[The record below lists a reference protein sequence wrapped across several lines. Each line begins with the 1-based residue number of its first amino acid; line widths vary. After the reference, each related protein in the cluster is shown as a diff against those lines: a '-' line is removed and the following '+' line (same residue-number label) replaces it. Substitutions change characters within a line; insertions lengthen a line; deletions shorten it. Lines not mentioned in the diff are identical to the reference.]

1 MHAHAS
7 DLAND
12 SFIRQVLDRQHFEP
26 DGKYHLFGS
35 RGELAE
41 RSGHIGLGNI
51 QSHQLGNLMIQQA
64 AIKGNIGYIV
74 RFSDH
79 GHEVHSPFDNHA
91 SHSDSDEAGSPVDGF
106 SLYRI
111 HWDGYEH
118 HPADGYD
125 GPQGGGYPAPKGA
138 RDIYSYDIKGVAQN
152 IRLNLTDNRSTGQR
166 LVDRFHNTGSM
177 LTQGVGD
184 GFKRATRYS
193 PELDRS
199 GNAAEAFNGTADIV
213 KNIIGAAGEIVG
225 AGDAVQGISEGSNIA
240 VMHGLGLLST
250 ENKMARIN
258 DLADM
263 AQLKDYAAAAI
274 RDWAVQNPNAAQG
287 IEAVSN
293 IFTAVIPVKGIG
305 AVRGKYGLGG
315 ITAHP
320 VKRSQMGAIALPKGK
335 SAVSDNF
342 ADAAYAKYPS
352 PYHSRNIR
360 SNLEQRYGKENITSS
375 TVPPSNGKNVKLADQ
390 RHPKTGVP
398 FDGKGFPNFE
408 KDVKYDTRINTAV
421 PQVNPIDEP
430 VFNPKGSVGSAHSW
444 SITARIQYAKLPRQG
459 RIRYIPPKNYSP
471 SAPLPKGPNNGYSA
485 GNLSKKVLTLVYI
498 NGKLKFGPSSLPS
511 SALKAPVPIV
521 GKAEAPPGKA
531 VPVGEAR
538 IPSNPKAVKGTTV
551 TLSQEQRL
559 ANGELIPKG
568 SVVTWSDNAVKVVR
582 PDGKKRRFNSRDW
595 EQKALPKPQLP
606 KDYRDD
612 INIGGN
618 NPRFNQQRHE
628 KIESHNPNRIEE
640 IRQRNAVSSAER
652 QADALKRMQTSG
664 RTRLPGQ
671 PQKGK
676 PGAAREMSS
685 SDNPNQT
692 AEAFARRYL
701 GRKPTLMERVEGE
714 KLYGG
719 KCVGCWKAQM
729 PDGTFVVYRP
739 AGNASMTKGT
749 TASVDINN
757 PTLNNLNI
765 NLKGK
770 PTELKFKFPAR

>member
-1 MHAHAS
+1 MGISRKISLILSILAVCLPMHAHAS

-12 SFIRQVLDRQHFEP
+12 PFIRQVLDRQHFEP

-64 AIKGNIGYIV
+64 VIKGNIGYIV

-166 LVDRFHNTGSM
+166 LADRFHNAGAM

-408 KDVKYDTRINTAV
+408 KHVKYDTKLDIQELSGGGIPKAK
-421 PQVNPIDEP
+421 P
-430 VFNPKGSVGSAHSW
+430 VFDAKPRWEVDRKLNKLTTREQVEKNVQETRRRSQSSQFKAHAQREWENKTGLDFNHFIGGDINKKGTVTGGHSL
-444 SITARIQYAKLPRQG
+444 TRGDVRVIQQT
-459 RIRYIPPKNYSP
+459 
-471 SAPLPKGPNNGYSA
+471 SAPDKHGVYQATVEIKKPDGSWEVKTKKGGKVMTKHTMFPKDWD
-485 GNLSKKVLTLVYI
+485 
-498 NGKLKFGPSSLPS
+498 
-511 SALKAPVPIV
+511 
-521 GKAEAPPGKA
+521 
-531 VPVGEAR
+531 EAR
-538 IPSNPKAVKGTTV
+538 IRAEVTSAWESRIMLKDNKWQGT
-551 TLSQEQRL
+551 SKS
-559 ANGELIPKG
+559 GI
-568 SVVTWSDNAVKVVR
+568 
-582 PDGKKRRFNSRDW
+582 
-595 EQKALPKPQLP
+595 
-606 KDYRDD
+606 
-612 INIGGN
+612 
-618 NPRFNQQRHE
+618 
-628 KIESHNPNRIEE
+628 KIEGFTEPNR
-640 IRQRNAVSSAER
+640 
-652 QADALKRMQTSG
+652 
-664 RTRLPGQ
+664 
-671 PQKGK
+671 
-676 PGAAREMSS
+676 
-685 SDNPNQT
+685 T
-692 AEAFARRYL
+692 AYPIYE
-701 GRKPTLMERVEGE
+701 
-714 KLYGG
+714 
-719 KCVGCWKAQM
+719 
-729 PDGTFVVYRP
+729 
-739 AGNASMTKGT
+739 
-749 TASVDINN
+749 
-757 PTLNNLNI
+757 
-765 NLKGK
+765 
-770 PTELKFKFPAR
+770 

>member
-12 SFIRQVLDRQHFEP
+12 PFIRQVLDRQHFEP

-166 LVDRFHNTGSM
+166 LADRFHNAGAM

-293 IFTAVIPVKGIG
+293 IFMAAIPIKGIG

-375 TVPPSNGKNVKLADQ
+375 TVPSSNGKNVKLADQ

-408 KDVKYDTRINTAV
+408 KHVKYDTKLDIQELSGGGIPKAK
-421 PQVNPIDEP
+421 P
-430 VFNPKGSVGSAHSW
+430 VFDAKPRWEVDRKLNKLTTREQVEKNVQETRRRSQSSQFKAHAQREWENKTGLDFNHFIGGDINKKGTVTGGHSL
-444 SITARIQYAKLPRQG
+444 TRGDVRVIQQT
-459 RIRYIPPKNYSP
+459 
-471 SAPLPKGPNNGYSA
+471 SAPDKHGVYQATVEIKKPDGSWEVKTKKGGKVMTKHTMFPKDWD
-485 GNLSKKVLTLVYI
+485 
-498 NGKLKFGPSSLPS
+498 
-511 SALKAPVPIV
+511 
-521 GKAEAPPGKA
+521 
-531 VPVGEAR
+531 EAR
-538 IPSNPKAVKGTTV
+538 IRAEVTSAWESRIMLKDNKWQGT
-551 TLSQEQRL
+551 SKS
-559 ANGELIPKG
+559 GI
-568 SVVTWSDNAVKVVR
+568 
-582 PDGKKRRFNSRDW
+582 
-595 EQKALPKPQLP
+595 
-606 KDYRDD
+606 
-612 INIGGN
+612 
-618 NPRFNQQRHE
+618 
-628 KIESHNPNRIEE
+628 KIEGFTEPNR
-640 IRQRNAVSSAER
+640 
-652 QADALKRMQTSG
+652 
-664 RTRLPGQ
+664 
-671 PQKGK
+671 
-676 PGAAREMSS
+676 
-685 SDNPNQT
+685 T
-692 AEAFARRYL
+692 AYPIYE
-701 GRKPTLMERVEGE
+701 
-714 KLYGG
+714 
-719 KCVGCWKAQM
+719 
-729 PDGTFVVYRP
+729 
-739 AGNASMTKGT
+739 
-749 TASVDINN
+749 
-757 PTLNNLNI
+757 
-765 NLKGK
+765 
-770 PTELKFKFPAR
+770 

>member
-1 MHAHAS
+1 MHTPQIWQTILLSGRFSTVSISNPTGNTTYSAA
-7 DLAND
+7 
-12 SFIRQVLDRQHFEP
+12 
-26 DGKYHLFGS
+26 G
-35 RGELAE
+35 GELAE
-41 RSGHIGLGNI
+41 RSGHIGLGKI

-166 LVDRFHNTGSM
+166 LADRFHNAGSM

-293 IFTAVIPVKGIG
+293 IFMAAIPIKGIG

-320 VKRSQMGAIALPKGK
+320 IKRSQMGAIALPKGK

-408 KDVKYDTRINTAV
+408 KHVKYDTKLDIQELSGGGIPKAK
-421 PQVNPIDEP
+421 P
-430 VFNPKGSVGSAHSW
+430 VFDAKPRWEVDRKLNKLTTREQVEKNVQETRRRSQSSQFKAHTQREWENKTGLDFNHFIGGDINKKGTVTGGHSL
-444 SITARIQYAKLPRQG
+444 TRGDVRVIQQT
-459 RIRYIPPKNYSP
+459 
-471 SAPLPKGPNNGYSA
+471 SAPDKHGVYQATVEIKKPDGSWEMKKGRGGKPMTNHSMFPKDWD
-485 GNLSKKVLTLVYI
+485 
-498 NGKLKFGPSSLPS
+498 
-511 SALKAPVPIV
+511 
-521 GKAEAPPGKA
+521 
-531 VPVGEAR
+531 EAR
-538 IPSNPKAVKGTTV
+538 IRAEVTSAWEKRKELEGQKWRGTSKSGV
-551 TLSQEQRL
+551 E
-559 ANGELIPKG
+559 
-568 SVVTWSDNAVKVVR
+568 
-582 PDGKKRRFNSRDW
+582 
-595 EQKALPKPQLP
+595 
-606 KDYRDD
+606 
-612 INIGGN
+612 
-618 NPRFNQQRHE
+618 
-628 KIESHNPNRIEE
+628 IEGFTEPNR
-640 IRQRNAVSSAER
+640 
-652 QADALKRMQTSG
+652 
-664 RTRLPGQ
+664 
-671 PQKGK
+671 
-676 PGAAREMSS
+676 
-685 SDNPNQT
+685 T
-692 AEAFARRYL
+692 AY
-701 GRKPTLMERVEGE
+701 P
-714 KLYGG
+714 LYNS
-719 KCVGCWKAQM
+719 K
-729 PDGTFVVYRP
+729 
-739 AGNASMTKGT
+739 
-749 TASVDINN
+749 
-757 PTLNNLNI
+757 
-765 NLKGK
+765 
-770 PTELKFKFPAR
+770 

>member
-1 MHAHAS
+1 MGISRKISLILSILAVCLPMHAHAS

-41 RSGHIGLGNI
+41 RSGHIGLGKI

-166 LVDRFHNTGSM
+166 LADRFHNAGSM

-293 IFTAVIPVKGIG
+293 IFMAAIPIKGIG

-320 VKRSQMGAIALPKGK
+320 IKRSQMGAIALPKGK

-398 FDGKGFPNFE
+398 FDSKGFPNFE
-408 KDVKYDTRINTAV
+408 KHVKYDTKLDIQELSGGGIPKAK
-421 PQVNPIDEP
+421 P
-430 VFNPKGSVGSAHSW
+430 VFDAKPRWEVDRKLNKLTTREQVEKNVQETRRRSQSSQFKAHAQREWENKTGLDFNHFIGGDINKKGTVTGGHSL
-444 SITARIQYAKLPRQG
+444 TRGDVRVIQQT
-459 RIRYIPPKNYSP
+459 
-471 SAPLPKGPNNGYSA
+471 SAPDKHGVYQATVEIKKPDGSWEVKTKKGGKVMTKHTMFPKDWD
-485 GNLSKKVLTLVYI
+485 
-498 NGKLKFGPSSLPS
+498 
-511 SALKAPVPIV
+511 
-521 GKAEAPPGKA
+521 
-531 VPVGEAR
+531 EAR
-538 IPSNPKAVKGTTV
+538 IRAEVTSAWESRIMLKDNKWQGT
-551 TLSQEQRL
+551 SKS
-559 ANGELIPKG
+559 GI
-568 SVVTWSDNAVKVVR
+568 
-582 PDGKKRRFNSRDW
+582 
-595 EQKALPKPQLP
+595 
-606 KDYRDD
+606 
-612 INIGGN
+612 
-618 NPRFNQQRHE
+618 
-628 KIESHNPNRIEE
+628 KIEGFTEPNR
-640 IRQRNAVSSAER
+640 
-652 QADALKRMQTSG
+652 
-664 RTRLPGQ
+664 
-671 PQKGK
+671 
-676 PGAAREMSS
+676 
-685 SDNPNQT
+685 T
-692 AEAFARRYL
+692 AYPIYE
-701 GRKPTLMERVEGE
+701 
-714 KLYGG
+714 
-719 KCVGCWKAQM
+719 
-729 PDGTFVVYRP
+729 
-739 AGNASMTKGT
+739 
-749 TASVDINN
+749 
-757 PTLNNLNI
+757 
-765 NLKGK
+765 
-770 PTELKFKFPAR
+770 

>member
-1 MHAHAS
+1 
-7 DLAND
+7 
-12 SFIRQVLDRQHFEP
+12 
-26 DGKYHLFGS
+26 
-35 RGELAE
+35 
-41 RSGHIGLGNI
+41 
-51 QSHQLGNLMIQQA
+51 MIQQA

-166 LVDRFHNTGSM
+166 LADRFHNAGAM

-293 IFTAVIPVKGIG
+293 IFMAAIPIKGIG

-408 KDVKYDTRINTAV
+408 KHVKYDTKLDIQELSGGGIPKAK
-421 PQVNPIDEP
+421 P
-430 VFNPKGSVGSAHSW
+430 VFDAKPRWEVDRKLNKLTTREQVEKNVQETRRRSQSSQFKAHAQREWENKTGLDFNHFIGGDINKKGTVTGGHSL
-444 SITARIQYAKLPRQG
+444 TRGDVRVIQQT
-459 RIRYIPPKNYSP
+459 
-471 SAPLPKGPNNGYSA
+471 SAPDKHGVYQATVEIKKPDGSWEVKTKKGGKVMTKHTMFPKDWD
-485 GNLSKKVLTLVYI
+485 
-498 NGKLKFGPSSLPS
+498 
-511 SALKAPVPIV
+511 
-521 GKAEAPPGKA
+521 
-531 VPVGEAR
+531 EAR
-538 IPSNPKAVKGTTV
+538 IRAEVTSAWESRIMLKDNKWQGT
-551 TLSQEQRL
+551 SKS
-559 ANGELIPKG
+559 GI
-568 SVVTWSDNAVKVVR
+568 
-582 PDGKKRRFNSRDW
+582 
-595 EQKALPKPQLP
+595 
-606 KDYRDD
+606 
-612 INIGGN
+612 
-618 NPRFNQQRHE
+618 
-628 KIESHNPNRIEE
+628 KIEGFTEPNR
-640 IRQRNAVSSAER
+640 
-652 QADALKRMQTSG
+652 
-664 RTRLPGQ
+664 
-671 PQKGK
+671 
-676 PGAAREMSS
+676 
-685 SDNPNQT
+685 T
-692 AEAFARRYL
+692 AYPIYE
-701 GRKPTLMERVEGE
+701 
-714 KLYGG
+714 
-719 KCVGCWKAQM
+719 
-729 PDGTFVVYRP
+729 
-739 AGNASMTKGT
+739 
-749 TASVDINN
+749 
-757 PTLNNLNI
+757 
-765 NLKGK
+765 
-770 PTELKFKFPAR
+770 

>member
-1 MHAHAS
+1 MGISRKISLILSILAVCLPMHAHAS
-7 DLAND
+7 DLND
-12 SFIRQVLDRQHFEP
+12 PFIRQVLDRQHFEP

-166 LVDRFHNTGSM
+166 LADRFHNAGAM

-293 IFTAVIPVKGIG
+293 IFMAAIPIKGIG

-408 KDVKYDTRINTAV
+408 KHVKYDTKLDIQELSGGGIPKAK
-421 PQVNPIDEP
+421 P
-430 VFNPKGSVGSAHSW
+430 VFDAKPRWEVDRKLNKLTTREQVEKNVQETRRRSQSSQFKAHAQREWENKTGLDFNHFIGGDINKKGTVTGGHSL
-444 SITARIQYAKLPRQG
+444 TRGDVRVIQQT
-459 RIRYIPPKNYSP
+459 
-471 SAPLPKGPNNGYSA
+471 SAPDKHGVYQATVEIKKPDGSWEVKTKKGGKVMTKHTMFPKDWD
-485 GNLSKKVLTLVYI
+485 
-498 NGKLKFGPSSLPS
+498 
-511 SALKAPVPIV
+511 
-521 GKAEAPPGKA
+521 
-531 VPVGEAR
+531 EAR
-538 IPSNPKAVKGTTV
+538 IRAEVTSAWESRIMLKDNKWQGT
-551 TLSQEQRL
+551 SKS
-559 ANGELIPKG
+559 GI
-568 SVVTWSDNAVKVVR
+568 
-582 PDGKKRRFNSRDW
+582 
-595 EQKALPKPQLP
+595 
-606 KDYRDD
+606 
-612 INIGGN
+612 
-618 NPRFNQQRHE
+618 
-628 KIESHNPNRIEE
+628 KIEGFTEPNR
-640 IRQRNAVSSAER
+640 
-652 QADALKRMQTSG
+652 
-664 RTRLPGQ
+664 
-671 PQKGK
+671 
-676 PGAAREMSS
+676 
-685 SDNPNQT
+685 T
-692 AEAFARRYL
+692 AYPIYE
-701 GRKPTLMERVEGE
+701 
-714 KLYGG
+714 
-719 KCVGCWKAQM
+719 
-729 PDGTFVVYRP
+729 
-739 AGNASMTKGT
+739 
-749 TASVDINN
+749 
-757 PTLNNLNI
+757 
-765 NLKGK
+765 
-770 PTELKFKFPAR
+770 

>member
-1 MHAHAS
+1 MGISRKISLILSILAVCLPMHAHAS

-12 SFIRQVLDRQHFEP
+12 PFIRQVLDRQHFEP

-79 GHEVHSPFDNHA
+79 GYEVHSPFDNHA

-166 LVDRFHNTGSM
+166 LADRFHNAGAM

-293 IFTAVIPVKGIG
+293 IFMAAIPIKGIG

-408 KDVKYDTRINTAV
+408 KHVKYDTKLDIQELSGGGIPKAK
-421 PQVNPIDEP
+421 P
-430 VFNPKGSVGSAHSW
+430 VFDAKPRWEVDRKLNKLTTREQVEKNVQETRRRSQSSQFKAHAQREWENKTGLDFNHFIGGDINKKGTVTGGHSL
-444 SITARIQYAKLPRQG
+444 TRGDVRVIQQT
-459 RIRYIPPKNYSP
+459 
-471 SAPLPKGPNNGYSA
+471 SAPDKHGVYQATVEIKKPDGSWEVKTKKGGKVMTKHTMFPKDWD
-485 GNLSKKVLTLVYI
+485 
-498 NGKLKFGPSSLPS
+498 
-511 SALKAPVPIV
+511 
-521 GKAEAPPGKA
+521 
-531 VPVGEAR
+531 EAR
-538 IPSNPKAVKGTTV
+538 IRAEVTSAWESRIMLKDNKWQGT
-551 TLSQEQRL
+551 SKS
-559 ANGELIPKG
+559 GI
-568 SVVTWSDNAVKVVR
+568 
-582 PDGKKRRFNSRDW
+582 
-595 EQKALPKPQLP
+595 
-606 KDYRDD
+606 
-612 INIGGN
+612 
-618 NPRFNQQRHE
+618 
-628 KIESHNPNRIEE
+628 KIEGFTEPNR
-640 IRQRNAVSSAER
+640 
-652 QADALKRMQTSG
+652 
-664 RTRLPGQ
+664 
-671 PQKGK
+671 
-676 PGAAREMSS
+676 
-685 SDNPNQT
+685 T
-692 AEAFARRYL
+692 AYPIYE
-701 GRKPTLMERVEGE
+701 
-714 KLYGG
+714 
-719 KCVGCWKAQM
+719 
-729 PDGTFVVYRP
+729 
-739 AGNASMTKGT
+739 
-749 TASVDINN
+749 
-757 PTLNNLNI
+757 
-765 NLKGK
+765 
-770 PTELKFKFPAR
+770 

>member
-12 SFIRQVLDRQHFEP
+12 PFIRQVLDRQHFEP

-166 LVDRFHNTGSM
+166 LADRFHNAGAM

-408 KDVKYDTRINTAV
+408 KHVKYDTKLDIQELSGGGIPKAK
-421 PQVNPIDEP
+421 P
-430 VFNPKGSVGSAHSW
+430 VFDAKPRWEVDRKLNKLTTREQVEKNVQETRRRSQSSQFKAHAQREWENKTGLDFNHFIGGNINKKGTVTGGHSL
-444 SITARIQYAKLPRQG
+444 TRGDVRVIQQT
-459 RIRYIPPKNYSP
+459 
-471 SAPLPKGPNNGYSA
+471 SAPDKHGVYQATVEIKKPDGSWEVKTKKGGKVMTKHTMFPKDWD
-485 GNLSKKVLTLVYI
+485 
-498 NGKLKFGPSSLPS
+498 
-511 SALKAPVPIV
+511 
-521 GKAEAPPGKA
+521 
-531 VPVGEAR
+531 EAR
-538 IPSNPKAVKGTTV
+538 IRAEVTSAWESRIMLKDNKWQGT
-551 TLSQEQRL
+551 SKS
-559 ANGELIPKG
+559 GI
-568 SVVTWSDNAVKVVR
+568 
-582 PDGKKRRFNSRDW
+582 
-595 EQKALPKPQLP
+595 
-606 KDYRDD
+606 
-612 INIGGN
+612 
-618 NPRFNQQRHE
+618 
-628 KIESHNPNRIEE
+628 KIEGFTEPNR
-640 IRQRNAVSSAER
+640 
-652 QADALKRMQTSG
+652 
-664 RTRLPGQ
+664 
-671 PQKGK
+671 
-676 PGAAREMSS
+676 
-685 SDNPNQT
+685 T
-692 AEAFARRYL
+692 AYPIYE
-701 GRKPTLMERVEGE
+701 
-714 KLYGG
+714 
-719 KCVGCWKAQM
+719 
-729 PDGTFVVYRP
+729 
-739 AGNASMTKGT
+739 
-749 TASVDINN
+749 
-757 PTLNNLNI
+757 
-765 NLKGK
+765 
-770 PTELKFKFPAR
+770 

>member
-1 MHAHAS
+1 MGISRKISLILSILAVCLPMHAHAS

-12 SFIRQVLDRQHFEP
+12 PFIRQVLDRQHFEP

-166 LVDRFHNTGSM
+166 LADRFHNAGAM

-293 IFTAVIPVKGIG
+293 IFTAAIPVKGIG

-408 KDVKYDTRINTAV
+408 KHVKYDTKLDIQELSGGGIPKAK
-421 PQVNPIDEP
+421 P
-430 VFNPKGSVGSAHSW
+430 VFDAKPRWEVDRKLNKLTTREQVEKNVQETRRRSQSSQFKAHAQREWENKTGLDFNHFIGGDINKKGTVTGGHSL
-444 SITARIQYAKLPRQG
+444 TRGDVRVIQQT
-459 RIRYIPPKNYSP
+459 
-471 SAPLPKGPNNGYSA
+471 SAPDKHGVYQATVEIKKPDGSWEVKTKKGGKVMTKHTMFPKDWD
-485 GNLSKKVLTLVYI
+485 
-498 NGKLKFGPSSLPS
+498 
-511 SALKAPVPIV
+511 
-521 GKAEAPPGKA
+521 
-531 VPVGEAR
+531 EAR
-538 IPSNPKAVKGTTV
+538 IRAEVTSAWESRIMLKDNKWQGT
-551 TLSQEQRL
+551 SKS
-559 ANGELIPKG
+559 GI
-568 SVVTWSDNAVKVVR
+568 
-582 PDGKKRRFNSRDW
+582 
-595 EQKALPKPQLP
+595 
-606 KDYRDD
+606 
-612 INIGGN
+612 
-618 NPRFNQQRHE
+618 
-628 KIESHNPNRIEE
+628 KIEGFTEPNR
-640 IRQRNAVSSAER
+640 
-652 QADALKRMQTSG
+652 
-664 RTRLPGQ
+664 
-671 PQKGK
+671 
-676 PGAAREMSS
+676 
-685 SDNPNQT
+685 T
-692 AEAFARRYL
+692 AYPIYE
-701 GRKPTLMERVEGE
+701 
-714 KLYGG
+714 
-719 KCVGCWKAQM
+719 
-729 PDGTFVVYRP
+729 
-739 AGNASMTKGT
+739 
-749 TASVDINN
+749 
-757 PTLNNLNI
+757 
-765 NLKGK
+765 
-770 PTELKFKFPAR
+770 

>member
-1 MHAHAS
+1 MGISRKISLILSILAVCLPMHAHAS

-41 RSGHIGLGNI
+41 RSGHIGLGKI

-166 LVDRFHNTGSM
+166 LADRFHNAGSM

-293 IFTAVIPVKGIG
+293 IFMAAIPIKGIG

-408 KDVKYDTRINTAV
+408 KHVKYDTKLDIQELSGGGGIPKAK
-421 PQVNPIDEP
+421 P
-430 VFNPKGSVGSAHSW
+430 VFDAKPRWEVDRKLNKLTTREQVEKNVQETRRRSQSSQFKAHAQREWENKTGLDFNHFIGGDINKKGTVTGWHSL
-444 SITARIQYAKLPRQG
+444 TRGDVRVIQQT
-459 RIRYIPPKNYSP
+459 
-471 SAPLPKGPNNGYSA
+471 SAPDKHGVYQATVEIKKPDGSWEMKKGRGGKPMTNHSMFPKDWD
-485 GNLSKKVLTLVYI
+485 
-498 NGKLKFGPSSLPS
+498 
-511 SALKAPVPIV
+511 
-521 GKAEAPPGKA
+521 
-531 VPVGEAR
+531 EAR
-538 IPSNPKAVKGTTV
+538 IRAEVTSAWEKRKELEGQKWRGTSKSGV
-551 TLSQEQRL
+551 E
-559 ANGELIPKG
+559 
-568 SVVTWSDNAVKVVR
+568 
-582 PDGKKRRFNSRDW
+582 
-595 EQKALPKPQLP
+595 
-606 KDYRDD
+606 
-612 INIGGN
+612 
-618 NPRFNQQRHE
+618 
-628 KIESHNPNRIEE
+628 IEGFTEPNR
-640 IRQRNAVSSAER
+640 
-652 QADALKRMQTSG
+652 
-664 RTRLPGQ
+664 
-671 PQKGK
+671 
-676 PGAAREMSS
+676 
-685 SDNPNQT
+685 T
-692 AEAFARRYL
+692 AY
-701 GRKPTLMERVEGE
+701 P
-714 KLYGG
+714 LYNS
-719 KCVGCWKAQM
+719 K
-729 PDGTFVVYRP
+729 
-739 AGNASMTKGT
+739 
-749 TASVDINN
+749 
-757 PTLNNLNI
+757 
-765 NLKGK
+765 
-770 PTELKFKFPAR
+770 

>member
-1 MHAHAS
+1 MGISRKISLILSILAVCLPMHAHAS

-12 SFIRQVLDRQHFEP
+12 PFIRQVLDRQHFEP

-166 LVDRFHNTGSM
+166 LADRFHNAGAM

-293 IFTAVIPVKGIG
+293 IFTAAIPIKGIG

-320 VKRSQMGAIALPKGK
+320 IKRSQMGAIALPKGK

-408 KDVKYDTRINTAV
+408 KHVKYDTKLDIQELSGGGIPKAK
-421 PQVNPIDEP
+421 P
-430 VFNPKGSVGSAHSW
+430 VFDAKPRWEVDRKLNKLTTREQVEKNVQETRRRSQSSQFKAHAQREWENKTGLDFNHFIGGDINKKGTVTGGHSL
-444 SITARIQYAKLPRQG
+444 TRGDVRVIQQT
-459 RIRYIPPKNYSP
+459 
-471 SAPLPKGPNNGYSA
+471 SAPDKHGVYQATVEIKKPDGSWEVKTKKGGKVMTKHTMFPKDWD
-485 GNLSKKVLTLVYI
+485 
-498 NGKLKFGPSSLPS
+498 
-511 SALKAPVPIV
+511 
-521 GKAEAPPGKA
+521 
-531 VPVGEAR
+531 EAR
-538 IPSNPKAVKGTTV
+538 IRAEVTSAWESRIMLKDNKWQGT
-551 TLSQEQRL
+551 SKS
-559 ANGELIPKG
+559 GI
-568 SVVTWSDNAVKVVR
+568 
-582 PDGKKRRFNSRDW
+582 
-595 EQKALPKPQLP
+595 
-606 KDYRDD
+606 
-612 INIGGN
+612 
-618 NPRFNQQRHE
+618 
-628 KIESHNPNRIEE
+628 KIEGFTEPNR
-640 IRQRNAVSSAER
+640 
-652 QADALKRMQTSG
+652 
-664 RTRLPGQ
+664 
-671 PQKGK
+671 
-676 PGAAREMSS
+676 
-685 SDNPNQT
+685 T
-692 AEAFARRYL
+692 AYPIYE
-701 GRKPTLMERVEGE
+701 
-714 KLYGG
+714 
-719 KCVGCWKAQM
+719 
-729 PDGTFVVYRP
+729 
-739 AGNASMTKGT
+739 
-749 TASVDINN
+749 
-757 PTLNNLNI
+757 
-765 NLKGK
+765 
-770 PTELKFKFPAR
+770 

>member
-1 MHAHAS
+1 MGISRKISLILSILAVCLPMHAHAS

-41 RSGHIGLGNI
+41 RSGHIGLGKI

-166 LVDRFHNTGSM
+166 LADRFHNAGSM

-293 IFTAVIPVKGIG
+293 IFMAAIPIKGIG

-408 KDVKYDTRINTAV
+408 KHVKYDTKLDIQELSGGGIPKAK
-421 PQVNPIDEP
+421 P
-430 VFNPKGSVGSAHSW
+430 VFDAKPRWEVDRKLNKLTTREQVEKNVQETRRRSQSSQFKAHAQREWENKTGLDFNHFIGGDINKKGTVTGGHSL
-444 SITARIQYAKLPRQG
+444 TRGDVRVIQQT
-459 RIRYIPPKNYSP
+459 
-471 SAPLPKGPNNGYSA
+471 SAPDKHGVYQATVEIKKPDGSWEVKTKKGGKVMTKHTMFPKDWD
-485 GNLSKKVLTLVYI
+485 
-498 NGKLKFGPSSLPS
+498 
-511 SALKAPVPIV
+511 
-521 GKAEAPPGKA
+521 
-531 VPVGEAR
+531 EAR
-538 IPSNPKAVKGTTV
+538 IRAEVTSAWESRIMLKDNKWQGT
-551 TLSQEQRL
+551 SKS
-559 ANGELIPKG
+559 GI
-568 SVVTWSDNAVKVVR
+568 
-582 PDGKKRRFNSRDW
+582 
-595 EQKALPKPQLP
+595 
-606 KDYRDD
+606 
-612 INIGGN
+612 
-618 NPRFNQQRHE
+618 
-628 KIESHNPNRIEE
+628 KIEGFTEPNR
-640 IRQRNAVSSAER
+640 
-652 QADALKRMQTSG
+652 
-664 RTRLPGQ
+664 
-671 PQKGK
+671 
-676 PGAAREMSS
+676 
-685 SDNPNQT
+685 T
-692 AEAFARRYL
+692 AYPIYE
-701 GRKPTLMERVEGE
+701 
-714 KLYGG
+714 
-719 KCVGCWKAQM
+719 
-729 PDGTFVVYRP
+729 
-739 AGNASMTKGT
+739 
-749 TASVDINN
+749 
-757 PTLNNLNI
+757 
-765 NLKGK
+765 
-770 PTELKFKFPAR
+770 

>member
-1 MHAHAS
+1 MGISRKISLILSILAVCLPMHAHAS

-12 SFIRQVLDRQHFEP
+12 PFIRQVLDRQHFEP

-166 LVDRFHNTGSM
+166 LADRFHNAGAM

-250 ENKMARIN
+250 ENKMERIN

-408 KDVKYDTRINTAV
+408 KHVKYDTKLDIQELSGGGIPKAK
-421 PQVNPIDEP
+421 P
-430 VFNPKGSVGSAHSW
+430 VFDAKPRWEVDRKLNKLTTREQVEKNVQETRRRSQSSQFKAHAQREWENKTGLDFNHFIGGDINKKGTVTGGHSL
-444 SITARIQYAKLPRQG
+444 TRGDVRVIQQT
-459 RIRYIPPKNYSP
+459 
-471 SAPLPKGPNNGYSA
+471 SAPDKHGVYQATVEIKKPDGSWEMKKGRGGKPMTNHSMFPKDWD
-485 GNLSKKVLTLVYI
+485 
-498 NGKLKFGPSSLPS
+498 
-511 SALKAPVPIV
+511 
-521 GKAEAPPGKA
+521 
-531 VPVGEAR
+531 EAR
-538 IPSNPKAVKGTTV
+538 IRAEVTSAWEKRKELEGQKWRGTSKSGV
-551 TLSQEQRL
+551 E
-559 ANGELIPKG
+559 
-568 SVVTWSDNAVKVVR
+568 
-582 PDGKKRRFNSRDW
+582 
-595 EQKALPKPQLP
+595 
-606 KDYRDD
+606 
-612 INIGGN
+612 
-618 NPRFNQQRHE
+618 
-628 KIESHNPNRIEE
+628 IEGFTEPNR
-640 IRQRNAVSSAER
+640 
-652 QADALKRMQTSG
+652 
-664 RTRLPGQ
+664 
-671 PQKGK
+671 
-676 PGAAREMSS
+676 
-685 SDNPNQT
+685 T
-692 AEAFARRYL
+692 AY
-701 GRKPTLMERVEGE
+701 P
-714 KLYGG
+714 LYNS
-719 KCVGCWKAQM
+719 K
-729 PDGTFVVYRP
+729 
-739 AGNASMTKGT
+739 
-749 TASVDINN
+749 
-757 PTLNNLNI
+757 
-765 NLKGK
+765 
-770 PTELKFKFPAR
+770 

>member
-1 MHAHAS
+1 
-7 DLAND
+7 
-12 SFIRQVLDRQHFEP
+12 
-26 DGKYHLFGS
+26 
-35 RGELAE
+35 
-41 RSGHIGLGNI
+41 
-51 QSHQLGNLMIQQA
+51 MIQQA

-166 LVDRFHNTGSM
+166 LADRFHNAGAM

-250 ENKMARIN
+250 ENKMERIN

-408 KDVKYDTRINTAV
+408 KHVKYDTKLDIQELSGGGIPKAK
-421 PQVNPIDEP
+421 P
-430 VFNPKGSVGSAHSW
+430 VFDAKPRWEVDRKLNKLTTREQVEKNVQETRRRSQSSQFKAHAQREWENKTGLDFNHFIGGDINKKGTVTGGHSL
-444 SITARIQYAKLPRQG
+444 TRGDVRVIQQT
-459 RIRYIPPKNYSP
+459 
-471 SAPLPKGPNNGYSA
+471 SAPDKHGVYQATVEIKKPDGSWEVKTKKGGKVMTKHTMFPKDWD
-485 GNLSKKVLTLVYI
+485 
-498 NGKLKFGPSSLPS
+498 
-511 SALKAPVPIV
+511 
-521 GKAEAPPGKA
+521 
-531 VPVGEAR
+531 EAR
-538 IPSNPKAVKGTTV
+538 IRAEVTSAWESRIMLKDNKWQGT
-551 TLSQEQRL
+551 SKS
-559 ANGELIPKG
+559 GI
-568 SVVTWSDNAVKVVR
+568 
-582 PDGKKRRFNSRDW
+582 
-595 EQKALPKPQLP
+595 
-606 KDYRDD
+606 
-612 INIGGN
+612 
-618 NPRFNQQRHE
+618 
-628 KIESHNPNRIEE
+628 KIEGFTEPNR
-640 IRQRNAVSSAER
+640 
-652 QADALKRMQTSG
+652 
-664 RTRLPGQ
+664 
-671 PQKGK
+671 
-676 PGAAREMSS
+676 
-685 SDNPNQT
+685 T
-692 AEAFARRYL
+692 AYPIYE
-701 GRKPTLMERVEGE
+701 
-714 KLYGG
+714 
-719 KCVGCWKAQM
+719 
-729 PDGTFVVYRP
+729 
-739 AGNASMTKGT
+739 
-749 TASVDINN
+749 
-757 PTLNNLNI
+757 
-765 NLKGK
+765 
-770 PTELKFKFPAR
+770 

>member
-1 MHAHAS
+1 MGISRKISLILSILAVCLPMHAHAS

-12 SFIRQVLDRQHFEP
+12 PFIRQVLDRQHFEP

-166 LVDRFHNTGSM
+166 LADRFHNAGAM

-293 IFTAVIPVKGIG
+293 IFMAAIPIKGIG

-408 KDVKYDTRINTAV
+408 KHVKYDTKLDIQELSGGGIPKAK
-421 PQVNPIDEP
+421 P
-430 VFNPKGSVGSAHSW
+430 VFDAKPRWEVDRKLNKLTTREQVEKNVQETRRRSQSSQFKAHAQREWENKTGLDFNHFIGGDINKKGTVTGGHSL
-444 SITARIQYAKLPRQG
+444 TRGDVRVIQQT
-459 RIRYIPPKNYSP
+459 
-471 SAPLPKGPNNGYSA
+471 SAPDKHGVYQATVEIKKPDGSWEVKTKKGGKVMTKHTMFPKDWD
-485 GNLSKKVLTLVYI
+485 
-498 NGKLKFGPSSLPS
+498 
-511 SALKAPVPIV
+511 
-521 GKAEAPPGKA
+521 
-531 VPVGEAR
+531 EAR
-538 IPSNPKAVKGTTV
+538 IRAEVTSAWESRIMLKDNKWQGT
-551 TLSQEQRL
+551 SKS
-559 ANGELIPKG
+559 GI
-568 SVVTWSDNAVKVVR
+568 
-582 PDGKKRRFNSRDW
+582 
-595 EQKALPKPQLP
+595 
-606 KDYRDD
+606 
-612 INIGGN
+612 
-618 NPRFNQQRHE
+618 
-628 KIESHNPNRIEE
+628 KIEGFTEPNR
-640 IRQRNAVSSAER
+640 
-652 QADALKRMQTSG
+652 
-664 RTRLPGQ
+664 
-671 PQKGK
+671 
-676 PGAAREMSS
+676 
-685 SDNPNQT
+685 T
-692 AEAFARRYL
+692 AY
-701 GRKPTLMERVEGE
+701 PIYE
-714 KLYGG
+714 K
-719 KCVGCWKAQM
+719 
-729 PDGTFVVYRP
+729 
-739 AGNASMTKGT
+739 
-749 TASVDINN
+749 
-757 PTLNNLNI
+757 
-765 NLKGK
+765 
-770 PTELKFKFPAR
+770 

>member
-1 MHAHAS
+1 MGISRKISLILSILAVCLPMHAHAS

-166 LVDRFHNTGSM
+166 LADRFHNAGSM

-320 VKRSQMGAIALPKGK
+320 IKRSQMGAIALPKGK

-408 KDVKYDTRINTAV
+408 KHVKYDTKLDIQELSGGGIPKAK
-421 PQVNPIDEP
+421 P
-430 VFNPKGSVGSAHSW
+430 VFDAKPRWEVDRKLNKLTTREQVEKNVQETRRRSQSSQFKAHAQREWENKTGLDFNHFIGGDINKKGTVTGGHSL
-444 SITARIQYAKLPRQG
+444 TRGDVRVIQQT
-459 RIRYIPPKNYSP
+459 
-471 SAPLPKGPNNGYSA
+471 SAPDKHGVYQATVEIKKPDGSWEVKTKKGGKVMTKHTMFPKDWD
-485 GNLSKKVLTLVYI
+485 
-498 NGKLKFGPSSLPS
+498 
-511 SALKAPVPIV
+511 
-521 GKAEAPPGKA
+521 
-531 VPVGEAR
+531 EAR
-538 IPSNPKAVKGTTV
+538 IRAEVTSAWESRIMLKDNKWQGT
-551 TLSQEQRL
+551 SKS
-559 ANGELIPKG
+559 GI
-568 SVVTWSDNAVKVVR
+568 
-582 PDGKKRRFNSRDW
+582 
-595 EQKALPKPQLP
+595 
-606 KDYRDD
+606 
-612 INIGGN
+612 
-618 NPRFNQQRHE
+618 
-628 KIESHNPNRIEE
+628 KIEGFTEPNR
-640 IRQRNAVSSAER
+640 
-652 QADALKRMQTSG
+652 
-664 RTRLPGQ
+664 
-671 PQKGK
+671 
-676 PGAAREMSS
+676 
-685 SDNPNQT
+685 T
-692 AEAFARRYL
+692 AYPIYE
-701 GRKPTLMERVEGE
+701 
-714 KLYGG
+714 
-719 KCVGCWKAQM
+719 
-729 PDGTFVVYRP
+729 
-739 AGNASMTKGT
+739 
-749 TASVDINN
+749 
-757 PTLNNLNI
+757 
-765 NLKGK
+765 
-770 PTELKFKFPAR
+770 

>member
-1 MHAHAS
+1 MGISRKISLILSILAVCLPMHAHAS

-51 QSHQLGNLMIQQA
+51 QSHQLGNLFIQQA

-166 LVDRFHNTGSM
+166 LADRFHNAGSM

-293 IFTAVIPVKGIG
+293 IFMAAIPIKGIG

-320 VKRSQMGAIALPKGK
+320 IKRSQMGAIALPKGK

-408 KDVKYDTRINTAV
+408 KHVKYDTKLDIQELSGGGIPKAK
-421 PQVNPIDEP
+421 P
-430 VFNPKGSVGSAHSW
+430 VFDAKPRWEVDRKLNKLTTREQVEKNVQETRRRSQSSQFKAHAQREWENKTGLDFNHFIGGDINKKGTVTGGHSL
-444 SITARIQYAKLPRQG
+444 TRGDVRVIQQT
-459 RIRYIPPKNYSP
+459 
-471 SAPLPKGPNNGYSA
+471 SAPDKHGVYQATVEIKKPDGSWEMKKGRGGKPMTNHSMFPKDWD
-485 GNLSKKVLTLVYI
+485 
-498 NGKLKFGPSSLPS
+498 
-511 SALKAPVPIV
+511 
-521 GKAEAPPGKA
+521 
-531 VPVGEAR
+531 EAR
-538 IPSNPKAVKGTTV
+538 IRAEVTSAWEKRKELEGQKWRGTSKSGV
-551 TLSQEQRL
+551 E
-559 ANGELIPKG
+559 
-568 SVVTWSDNAVKVVR
+568 
-582 PDGKKRRFNSRDW
+582 
-595 EQKALPKPQLP
+595 
-606 KDYRDD
+606 
-612 INIGGN
+612 
-618 NPRFNQQRHE
+618 
-628 KIESHNPNRIEE
+628 IEGFTEPNR
-640 IRQRNAVSSAER
+640 
-652 QADALKRMQTSG
+652 
-664 RTRLPGQ
+664 
-671 PQKGK
+671 
-676 PGAAREMSS
+676 
-685 SDNPNQT
+685 T
-692 AEAFARRYL
+692 AY
-701 GRKPTLMERVEGE
+701 P
-714 KLYGG
+714 LYNS
-719 KCVGCWKAQM
+719 K
-729 PDGTFVVYRP
+729 
-739 AGNASMTKGT
+739 
-749 TASVDINN
+749 
-757 PTLNNLNI
+757 
-765 NLKGK
+765 
-770 PTELKFKFPAR
+770 

>member
-1 MHAHAS
+1 MGISRKISLILSILAVCLPMHAHAS

-12 SFIRQVLDRQHFEP
+12 PFIRQVLDRQHFEP

-166 LVDRFHNTGSM
+166 LADRFHNAGAM

-293 IFTAVIPVKGIG
+293 IFMAAIPIKGIG

-360 SNLEQRYGKENITSS
+360 SNLGQRYGKENITSS

-408 KDVKYDTRINTAV
+408 KHVKYDTKLDIQELSGGGIPKAK
-421 PQVNPIDEP
+421 P
-430 VFNPKGSVGSAHSW
+430 VFDAKPRWEVDRKLNKLTTREQVEKNVQETRRRSQSSQFKAHAQREWENKTGLDFNHFIGGDINKKGTVTGGHSL
-444 SITARIQYAKLPRQG
+444 TRGDVRVIQQT
-459 RIRYIPPKNYSP
+459 
-471 SAPLPKGPNNGYSA
+471 SAPDKHGVYQATVEIKKPDGSWEVKTKKGGKVMTKHTMFPKDWD
-485 GNLSKKVLTLVYI
+485 
-498 NGKLKFGPSSLPS
+498 
-511 SALKAPVPIV
+511 
-521 GKAEAPPGKA
+521 
-531 VPVGEAR
+531 EAR
-538 IPSNPKAVKGTTV
+538 IRAEVTSAWESRIMLKDNKWQGT
-551 TLSQEQRL
+551 SKS
-559 ANGELIPKG
+559 GI
-568 SVVTWSDNAVKVVR
+568 
-582 PDGKKRRFNSRDW
+582 
-595 EQKALPKPQLP
+595 
-606 KDYRDD
+606 
-612 INIGGN
+612 
-618 NPRFNQQRHE
+618 
-628 KIESHNPNRIEE
+628 KIEGFTEPNR
-640 IRQRNAVSSAER
+640 
-652 QADALKRMQTSG
+652 
-664 RTRLPGQ
+664 
-671 PQKGK
+671 
-676 PGAAREMSS
+676 
-685 SDNPNQT
+685 T
-692 AEAFARRYL
+692 AYPIYE
-701 GRKPTLMERVEGE
+701 
-714 KLYGG
+714 
-719 KCVGCWKAQM
+719 
-729 PDGTFVVYRP
+729 
-739 AGNASMTKGT
+739 
-749 TASVDINN
+749 
-757 PTLNNLNI
+757 
-765 NLKGK
+765 
-770 PTELKFKFPAR
+770 

>member
-1 MHAHAS
+1 MGISRKISLILSILAVCLPMHAHAS

-12 SFIRQVLDRQHFEP
+12 PFIRQVLDRQHFEP

-118 HPADGYD
+118 NPADGYD

-166 LVDRFHNTGSM
+166 LADRFHNAGAM

-293 IFTAVIPVKGIG
+293 IFMAAIPIKGIG

-408 KDVKYDTRINTAV
+408 KHVKYDTKLDIQELSGGGIPKAK
-421 PQVNPIDEP
+421 P
-430 VFNPKGSVGSAHSW
+430 VFDAKPRWEVDRKLNKLTTREQVEKNVQETRRRSQSSQFKAHAQREWENKTGLDFNHFIGGDINKKGTVTGGHSL
-444 SITARIQYAKLPRQG
+444 TRGDVRVIQQT
-459 RIRYIPPKNYSP
+459 
-471 SAPLPKGPNNGYSA
+471 SAPDKHGVYQATVEIKKPDGSWEVKTKKGGKVMTKHTMFPKDWD
-485 GNLSKKVLTLVYI
+485 
-498 NGKLKFGPSSLPS
+498 
-511 SALKAPVPIV
+511 
-521 GKAEAPPGKA
+521 
-531 VPVGEAR
+531 EAR
-538 IPSNPKAVKGTTV
+538 IRAEVTSAWESRIMLKDNKWQGT
-551 TLSQEQRL
+551 SKS
-559 ANGELIPKG
+559 GI
-568 SVVTWSDNAVKVVR
+568 
-582 PDGKKRRFNSRDW
+582 
-595 EQKALPKPQLP
+595 
-606 KDYRDD
+606 
-612 INIGGN
+612 
-618 NPRFNQQRHE
+618 
-628 KIESHNPNRIEE
+628 KIEGFTEPNR
-640 IRQRNAVSSAER
+640 
-652 QADALKRMQTSG
+652 
-664 RTRLPGQ
+664 
-671 PQKGK
+671 
-676 PGAAREMSS
+676 
-685 SDNPNQT
+685 T
-692 AEAFARRYL
+692 AYPIYE
-701 GRKPTLMERVEGE
+701 
-714 KLYGG
+714 
-719 KCVGCWKAQM
+719 
-729 PDGTFVVYRP
+729 
-739 AGNASMTKGT
+739 
-749 TASVDINN
+749 
-757 PTLNNLNI
+757 
-765 NLKGK
+765 
-770 PTELKFKFPAR
+770 

>member
-1 MHAHAS
+1 MGISRKISLILSILAVCLPMHAHAS

-12 SFIRQVLDRQHFEP
+12 PFIRQVLDRQHFEP

-166 LVDRFHNTGSM
+166 LADRFHNAGAM

-293 IFTAVIPVKGIG
+293 IFMAAIPIKGIG

-408 KDVKYDTRINTAV
+408 KHVKYDTKLDIQELSGGGIPKAK
-421 PQVNPIDEP
+421 P
-430 VFNPKGSVGSAHSW
+430 VFDAKPRWEVDRKLNKLTTREQVEKNVQETRRRSQSSQFKAHAQREWENKTGLDFNHFIGGDINKKGTVTGGHSL
-444 SITARIQYAKLPRQG
+444 TRGDVRVIQQT
-459 RIRYIPPKNYSP
+459 
-471 SAPLPKGPNNGYSA
+471 SAPDKHGVYQATVEIKKPDGSWEMKKGRGGKPMTNHSMFPKDWD
-485 GNLSKKVLTLVYI
+485 
-498 NGKLKFGPSSLPS
+498 
-511 SALKAPVPIV
+511 
-521 GKAEAPPGKA
+521 
-531 VPVGEAR
+531 EAR
-538 IPSNPKAVKGTTV
+538 IRAEVTSAWEKRKELEGQKWRGTSKSGV
-551 TLSQEQRL
+551 E
-559 ANGELIPKG
+559 
-568 SVVTWSDNAVKVVR
+568 
-582 PDGKKRRFNSRDW
+582 
-595 EQKALPKPQLP
+595 
-606 KDYRDD
+606 
-612 INIGGN
+612 
-618 NPRFNQQRHE
+618 
-628 KIESHNPNRIEE
+628 IEGFTEPNR
-640 IRQRNAVSSAER
+640 
-652 QADALKRMQTSG
+652 
-664 RTRLPGQ
+664 
-671 PQKGK
+671 
-676 PGAAREMSS
+676 
-685 SDNPNQT
+685 T
-692 AEAFARRYL
+692 AY
-701 GRKPTLMERVEGE
+701 P
-714 KLYGG
+714 LY
-719 KCVGCWKAQM
+719 
-729 PDGTFVVYRP
+729 
-739 AGNASMTKGT
+739 NS
-749 TASVDINN
+749 
-757 PTLNNLNI
+757 
-765 NLKGK
+765 
-770 PTELKFKFPAR
+770 

>member
-1 MHAHAS
+1 MGISRKISLILSILAVCLPMHAHAS

-12 SFIRQVLDRQHFEP
+12 PFIRQVLDRQHFEP

-166 LVDRFHNTGSM
+166 LADRFHNAGAM

-360 SNLEQRYGKENITSS
+360 SNLERRYGKENITSS

-408 KDVKYDTRINTAV
+408 KHVKYDTKLDIQELSGGGIPKAK
-421 PQVNPIDEP
+421 P
-430 VFNPKGSVGSAHSW
+430 VFDAKPRWEVDRKLNKLTTREQVEKNVQETRRRSQSSQFKAHAQREWENKTGLDFNHFIGGDINKKGTVTGGHSL
-444 SITARIQYAKLPRQG
+444 TRGDVRVIQQT
-459 RIRYIPPKNYSP
+459 
-471 SAPLPKGPNNGYSA
+471 SAPDKHGVYQATVEIKKPDGSWEVKTKKGGKVMTKHTMFPKDWD
-485 GNLSKKVLTLVYI
+485 
-498 NGKLKFGPSSLPS
+498 
-511 SALKAPVPIV
+511 
-521 GKAEAPPGKA
+521 
-531 VPVGEAR
+531 EAR
-538 IPSNPKAVKGTTV
+538 IRAEVTSAWESRIMLKDNKWQGT
-551 TLSQEQRL
+551 SKS
-559 ANGELIPKG
+559 GI
-568 SVVTWSDNAVKVVR
+568 
-582 PDGKKRRFNSRDW
+582 
-595 EQKALPKPQLP
+595 
-606 KDYRDD
+606 
-612 INIGGN
+612 
-618 NPRFNQQRHE
+618 
-628 KIESHNPNRIEE
+628 KIEGFTEPNR
-640 IRQRNAVSSAER
+640 
-652 QADALKRMQTSG
+652 
-664 RTRLPGQ
+664 
-671 PQKGK
+671 
-676 PGAAREMSS
+676 
-685 SDNPNQT
+685 T
-692 AEAFARRYL
+692 AYPIYE
-701 GRKPTLMERVEGE
+701 
-714 KLYGG
+714 
-719 KCVGCWKAQM
+719 
-729 PDGTFVVYRP
+729 
-739 AGNASMTKGT
+739 
-749 TASVDINN
+749 
-757 PTLNNLNI
+757 
-765 NLKGK
+765 
-770 PTELKFKFPAR
+770 

>member
-12 SFIRQVLDRQHFEP
+12 PFIRQVLDRQHFEP

-166 LVDRFHNTGSM
+166 LADRFHNAGAM

-408 KDVKYDTRINTAV
+408 KHVKYDTKLDIQELSGGGIPKAK
-421 PQVNPIDEP
+421 P
-430 VFNPKGSVGSAHSW
+430 VFDAKPRWEVDRKLNKLTTREQVEKNVQETRRRSQSSQFKAHAQREWENKTGLDFNHFIGGDINKKGTVTGGHSL
-444 SITARIQYAKLPRQG
+444 TRGDVRVIQQT
-459 RIRYIPPKNYSP
+459 
-471 SAPLPKGPNNGYSA
+471 SAPDKHGVYQAAVEIKKPDGSWEVKTKKGGKVMTKHTMFPKDWD
-485 GNLSKKVLTLVYI
+485 
-498 NGKLKFGPSSLPS
+498 
-511 SALKAPVPIV
+511 
-521 GKAEAPPGKA
+521 
-531 VPVGEAR
+531 EAR
-538 IPSNPKAVKGTTV
+538 IRAEVTSAWESRIMLKDNKWQGT
-551 TLSQEQRL
+551 SKS
-559 ANGELIPKG
+559 GI
-568 SVVTWSDNAVKVVR
+568 
-582 PDGKKRRFNSRDW
+582 
-595 EQKALPKPQLP
+595 
-606 KDYRDD
+606 
-612 INIGGN
+612 
-618 NPRFNQQRHE
+618 
-628 KIESHNPNRIEE
+628 KIEGFTEPNR
-640 IRQRNAVSSAER
+640 
-652 QADALKRMQTSG
+652 
-664 RTRLPGQ
+664 
-671 PQKGK
+671 
-676 PGAAREMSS
+676 
-685 SDNPNQT
+685 T
-692 AEAFARRYL
+692 AYPIYE
-701 GRKPTLMERVEGE
+701 
-714 KLYGG
+714 
-719 KCVGCWKAQM
+719 
-729 PDGTFVVYRP
+729 
-739 AGNASMTKGT
+739 
-749 TASVDINN
+749 
-757 PTLNNLNI
+757 
-765 NLKGK
+765 
-770 PTELKFKFPAR
+770 

>member
-1 MHAHAS
+1 MGISRKISLILSILAVCLPMHAHAS

-12 SFIRQVLDRQHFEP
+12 PFIRQVLDRQHFEP

-166 LVDRFHNTGSM
+166 LADRFHNAGAM

-375 TVPPSNGKNVKLADQ
+375 TVSPSNGKNVKLADQ

-408 KDVKYDTRINTAV
+408 KHVKYDTKLDIQELSGGGIPKAK
-421 PQVNPIDEP
+421 P
-430 VFNPKGSVGSAHSW
+430 VFDAKPRWEVDRKLNKLTTREQVEKNVQETRRRSQSSQFKAHAQREWENKTGLDFNHFIGGDINKKGTVTGGHSL
-444 SITARIQYAKLPRQG
+444 TRGDVRVIQQT
-459 RIRYIPPKNYSP
+459 
-471 SAPLPKGPNNGYSA
+471 SAPDKHGVYQATVEIKKPDGSWEVKTKKGGKVMTKHTMFPKDWD
-485 GNLSKKVLTLVYI
+485 
-498 NGKLKFGPSSLPS
+498 
-511 SALKAPVPIV
+511 
-521 GKAEAPPGKA
+521 
-531 VPVGEAR
+531 EAR
-538 IPSNPKAVKGTTV
+538 IRAEVTSAWESRIMLKDNKWQGT
-551 TLSQEQRL
+551 SKS
-559 ANGELIPKG
+559 GI
-568 SVVTWSDNAVKVVR
+568 
-582 PDGKKRRFNSRDW
+582 
-595 EQKALPKPQLP
+595 
-606 KDYRDD
+606 
-612 INIGGN
+612 
-618 NPRFNQQRHE
+618 
-628 KIESHNPNRIEE
+628 KIEGFTEPNR
-640 IRQRNAVSSAER
+640 
-652 QADALKRMQTSG
+652 
-664 RTRLPGQ
+664 
-671 PQKGK
+671 
-676 PGAAREMSS
+676 
-685 SDNPNQT
+685 T
-692 AEAFARRYL
+692 AYPIYE
-701 GRKPTLMERVEGE
+701 
-714 KLYGG
+714 
-719 KCVGCWKAQM
+719 
-729 PDGTFVVYRP
+729 
-739 AGNASMTKGT
+739 
-749 TASVDINN
+749 
-757 PTLNNLNI
+757 
-765 NLKGK
+765 
-770 PTELKFKFPAR
+770 

>member
-1 MHAHAS
+1 MGISRKISLILSILAVCLPMHAHAS

-12 SFIRQVLDRQHFEP
+12 PFIRQVLDRQHFEP
-26 DGKYHLFGS
+26 DGKYHLFGG

-166 LVDRFHNTGSM
+166 LADRFHNAGAM

-320 VKRSQMGAIALPKGK
+320 IKRSQMGAIALPKGK

-408 KDVKYDTRINTAV
+408 KHVKYDTKLDIQELSGGGIPKAK
-421 PQVNPIDEP
+421 P
-430 VFNPKGSVGSAHSW
+430 VFDAKPRWEVDRKLNKLTTREQVEKNVQETRRRSQSSQFKAHAQREWENKTGLDFNHFIGGDINKKGTVTGGHSL
-444 SITARIQYAKLPRQG
+444 TRGDVRVIQQT
-459 RIRYIPPKNYSP
+459 
-471 SAPLPKGPNNGYSA
+471 SAPDKHGVYQATVEIKKPDGSWEVKTKKGGKVMTKHTMFPKDWD
-485 GNLSKKVLTLVYI
+485 
-498 NGKLKFGPSSLPS
+498 
-511 SALKAPVPIV
+511 
-521 GKAEAPPGKA
+521 
-531 VPVGEAR
+531 EAR
-538 IPSNPKAVKGTTV
+538 IRAEVTSAWESRIMLKDNKWQGT
-551 TLSQEQRL
+551 SKS
-559 ANGELIPKG
+559 GI
-568 SVVTWSDNAVKVVR
+568 
-582 PDGKKRRFNSRDW
+582 
-595 EQKALPKPQLP
+595 
-606 KDYRDD
+606 
-612 INIGGN
+612 
-618 NPRFNQQRHE
+618 
-628 KIESHNPNRIEE
+628 KIEGFTEPNR
-640 IRQRNAVSSAER
+640 
-652 QADALKRMQTSG
+652 
-664 RTRLPGQ
+664 
-671 PQKGK
+671 
-676 PGAAREMSS
+676 
-685 SDNPNQT
+685 T
-692 AEAFARRYL
+692 AYPIYE
-701 GRKPTLMERVEGE
+701 
-714 KLYGG
+714 
-719 KCVGCWKAQM
+719 
-729 PDGTFVVYRP
+729 
-739 AGNASMTKGT
+739 
-749 TASVDINN
+749 
-757 PTLNNLNI
+757 
-765 NLKGK
+765 
-770 PTELKFKFPAR
+770 

>member
-1 MHAHAS
+1 MGISRKISLILSILAVCLPMHAHAS

-41 RSGHIGLGNI
+41 RSGHIGLGKI

-166 LVDRFHNTGSM
+166 LADRFHNAGGM

-293 IFTAVIPVKGIG
+293 IFTAVIPIKGIG

-335 SAVSDNF
+335 SAVSNNF

-352 PYHSRNIR
+352 PYHSRNIC

-408 KDVKYDTRINTAV
+408 KHVKYDTKLDIQELSGGGIPKAK
-421 PQVNPIDEP
+421 P
-430 VFNPKGSVGSAHSW
+430 VFDAKPRWEVDRKLNKLTTREQVEKNVQETRRRSQSSQFKAHAQREWENKTGLDFNHFIGGDINKKGTVTGGHSL
-444 SITARIQYAKLPRQG
+444 TRGDVRVIQQT
-459 RIRYIPPKNYSP
+459 
-471 SAPLPKGPNNGYSA
+471 SAPDKHGVYQATVEIKKPDGSWEVKTKKGGKVMTKHTMFPKDWD
-485 GNLSKKVLTLVYI
+485 
-498 NGKLKFGPSSLPS
+498 
-511 SALKAPVPIV
+511 
-521 GKAEAPPGKA
+521 
-531 VPVGEAR
+531 EAR
-538 IPSNPKAVKGTTV
+538 IRAEVTSAWESRIMLKDNKWQGT
-551 TLSQEQRL
+551 SKS
-559 ANGELIPKG
+559 GI
-568 SVVTWSDNAVKVVR
+568 
-582 PDGKKRRFNSRDW
+582 
-595 EQKALPKPQLP
+595 
-606 KDYRDD
+606 
-612 INIGGN
+612 
-618 NPRFNQQRHE
+618 
-628 KIESHNPNRIEE
+628 KIEGFTEPNR
-640 IRQRNAVSSAER
+640 
-652 QADALKRMQTSG
+652 
-664 RTRLPGQ
+664 
-671 PQKGK
+671 
-676 PGAAREMSS
+676 
-685 SDNPNQT
+685 T
-692 AEAFARRYL
+692 AYPIYE
-701 GRKPTLMERVEGE
+701 
-714 KLYGG
+714 
-719 KCVGCWKAQM
+719 
-729 PDGTFVVYRP
+729 
-739 AGNASMTKGT
+739 
-749 TASVDINN
+749 
-757 PTLNNLNI
+757 
-765 NLKGK
+765 
-770 PTELKFKFPAR
+770 

>member
-1 MHAHAS
+1 MGISRKISLILSILAVCLPMHAHAS
-7 DLAND
+7 DLVND
-12 SFIRQVLDRQHFEP
+12 PFIRQVLDRQHFEP

-166 LVDRFHNTGSM
+166 LADRFHNAGAM

-293 IFTAVIPVKGIG
+293 IFMAAIPIKGIG

-408 KDVKYDTRINTAV
+408 KHVKYDTKLDIQELSGGGIPKAK
-421 PQVNPIDEP
+421 P
-430 VFNPKGSVGSAHSW
+430 VFDAKPRWEVDRKLNKLTTREQVEKNVQETRRRSQSSQFKAHAQREWENKTGLDFNHFIGGDINKKGTVTGGHSL
-444 SITARIQYAKLPRQG
+444 TRGDVRVIQQT
-459 RIRYIPPKNYSP
+459 
-471 SAPLPKGPNNGYSA
+471 SAPDKHGVYQATVEIKKPDGSWEVKTKKGGKVMTKHTMFPKDWD
-485 GNLSKKVLTLVYI
+485 
-498 NGKLKFGPSSLPS
+498 
-511 SALKAPVPIV
+511 
-521 GKAEAPPGKA
+521 
-531 VPVGEAR
+531 EAR
-538 IPSNPKAVKGTTV
+538 IRAEVTSAWESRIMLKDNKWQGT
-551 TLSQEQRL
+551 SKS
-559 ANGELIPKG
+559 GI
-568 SVVTWSDNAVKVVR
+568 
-582 PDGKKRRFNSRDW
+582 
-595 EQKALPKPQLP
+595 
-606 KDYRDD
+606 
-612 INIGGN
+612 
-618 NPRFNQQRHE
+618 
-628 KIESHNPNRIEE
+628 KIEGFTEPNR
-640 IRQRNAVSSAER
+640 
-652 QADALKRMQTSG
+652 
-664 RTRLPGQ
+664 
-671 PQKGK
+671 
-676 PGAAREMSS
+676 
-685 SDNPNQT
+685 T
-692 AEAFARRYL
+692 AYPIYE
-701 GRKPTLMERVEGE
+701 
-714 KLYGG
+714 
-719 KCVGCWKAQM
+719 
-729 PDGTFVVYRP
+729 
-739 AGNASMTKGT
+739 
-749 TASVDINN
+749 
-757 PTLNNLNI
+757 
-765 NLKGK
+765 
-770 PTELKFKFPAR
+770 

>member
-41 RSGHIGLGNI
+41 LSGHIGLGNI

-166 LVDRFHNTGSM
+166 LADRFHNAGAM

-320 VKRSQMGAIALPKGK
+320 VKRSQMGEIALPKGK

-408 KDVKYDTRINTAV
+408 KHVKYDTKLDIQELSGGGIPKAK
-421 PQVNPIDEP
+421 P
-430 VFNPKGSVGSAHSW
+430 VFDAKPRWEVDRKLNKLTTREQVEKNVQETRRRSQSSQFKAHTQREWENKTGLDFNHFIGGDINKKGTVTGGHSL
-444 SITARIQYAKLPRQG
+444 TRGDVRVIQQT
-459 RIRYIPPKNYSP
+459 
-471 SAPLPKGPNNGYSA
+471 SAPDKHGVYQATVEIKKPDGSWEMKKGRGGKPMTNHSMFPKDWD
-485 GNLSKKVLTLVYI
+485 
-498 NGKLKFGPSSLPS
+498 
-511 SALKAPVPIV
+511 
-521 GKAEAPPGKA
+521 
-531 VPVGEAR
+531 EAR
-538 IPSNPKAVKGTTV
+538 IRAEVTSAWEKRKELEGQKWRGTSKSGV
-551 TLSQEQRL
+551 E
-559 ANGELIPKG
+559 
-568 SVVTWSDNAVKVVR
+568 
-582 PDGKKRRFNSRDW
+582 
-595 EQKALPKPQLP
+595 
-606 KDYRDD
+606 
-612 INIGGN
+612 
-618 NPRFNQQRHE
+618 
-628 KIESHNPNRIEE
+628 IEGFTEPNR
-640 IRQRNAVSSAER
+640 
-652 QADALKRMQTSG
+652 
-664 RTRLPGQ
+664 
-671 PQKGK
+671 
-676 PGAAREMSS
+676 
-685 SDNPNQT
+685 T
-692 AEAFARRYL
+692 AY
-701 GRKPTLMERVEGE
+701 P
-714 KLYGG
+714 LYNS
-719 KCVGCWKAQM
+719 K
-729 PDGTFVVYRP
+729 
-739 AGNASMTKGT
+739 
-749 TASVDINN
+749 
-757 PTLNNLNI
+757 
-765 NLKGK
+765 
-770 PTELKFKFPAR
+770 

>member
-1 MHAHAS
+1 MHTPQIWQTIPLSGRFSTVSISNPTGNTTYSAA
-7 DLAND
+7 
-12 SFIRQVLDRQHFEP
+12 
-26 DGKYHLFGS
+26 G
-35 RGELAE
+35 GELAE

-166 LVDRFHNTGSM
+166 LADRFHNAGAM

-293 IFTAVIPVKGIG
+293 IFMAAIPIKGIG

-408 KDVKYDTRINTAV
+408 KHVKYDTKLDIQELSGGGIPKAK
-421 PQVNPIDEP
+421 P
-430 VFNPKGSVGSAHSW
+430 VFDAKPRWEVDRKLNKLTTREQVEKNVQETRRRSQSSQFKAHAQREWENKTGLDFNHFIGGDINKKGTVTGGHSL
-444 SITARIQYAKLPRQG
+444 TRGDVRVIQQT
-459 RIRYIPPKNYSP
+459 
-471 SAPLPKGPNNGYSA
+471 SAPDKHGVYQATVEIKKPDGSWEVKTKKGGKVMTKHTMFPKDWD
-485 GNLSKKVLTLVYI
+485 
-498 NGKLKFGPSSLPS
+498 
-511 SALKAPVPIV
+511 
-521 GKAEAPPGKA
+521 
-531 VPVGEAR
+531 EAR
-538 IPSNPKAVKGTTV
+538 IRAEVTSAWESRIMLKDNKWQGT
-551 TLSQEQRL
+551 SKS
-559 ANGELIPKG
+559 GI
-568 SVVTWSDNAVKVVR
+568 
-582 PDGKKRRFNSRDW
+582 
-595 EQKALPKPQLP
+595 
-606 KDYRDD
+606 
-612 INIGGN
+612 
-618 NPRFNQQRHE
+618 
-628 KIESHNPNRIEE
+628 KIEGFTEPNR
-640 IRQRNAVSSAER
+640 
-652 QADALKRMQTSG
+652 
-664 RTRLPGQ
+664 
-671 PQKGK
+671 
-676 PGAAREMSS
+676 
-685 SDNPNQT
+685 T
-692 AEAFARRYL
+692 AYPIYE
-701 GRKPTLMERVEGE
+701 
-714 KLYGG
+714 
-719 KCVGCWKAQM
+719 
-729 PDGTFVVYRP
+729 
-739 AGNASMTKGT
+739 
-749 TASVDINN
+749 
-757 PTLNNLNI
+757 
-765 NLKGK
+765 
-770 PTELKFKFPAR
+770 

>member
-12 SFIRQVLDRQHFEP
+12 PFIRQVLDRQHFEP

-166 LVDRFHNTGSM
+166 LADRFHNAGAM

-250 ENKMARIN
+250 ENKMERIN

-293 IFTAVIPVKGIG
+293 IFMAAIPIKGIG

-408 KDVKYDTRINTAV
+408 KHVKYDTKLDIQELSGGGIPKAK
-421 PQVNPIDEP
+421 P
-430 VFNPKGSVGSAHSW
+430 VFDAKPRWEVDRKLNKLTTREQVEKNVQETRRRSQSSQFKAHAQREWENKTGLDFNHFIGGDINKKGTVTGGHSL
-444 SITARIQYAKLPRQG
+444 TRGDVRVIQQT
-459 RIRYIPPKNYSP
+459 
-471 SAPLPKGPNNGYSA
+471 SAPDKHGVYQATVEIKKPDGSWEVKTKKGGKVMTKHTMFPKDWD
-485 GNLSKKVLTLVYI
+485 
-498 NGKLKFGPSSLPS
+498 
-511 SALKAPVPIV
+511 
-521 GKAEAPPGKA
+521 
-531 VPVGEAR
+531 EAR
-538 IPSNPKAVKGTTV
+538 IRAEVTSAWESRIMLKDNKWQGT
-551 TLSQEQRL
+551 SKS
-559 ANGELIPKG
+559 GI
-568 SVVTWSDNAVKVVR
+568 
-582 PDGKKRRFNSRDW
+582 
-595 EQKALPKPQLP
+595 
-606 KDYRDD
+606 
-612 INIGGN
+612 
-618 NPRFNQQRHE
+618 
-628 KIESHNPNRIEE
+628 KIEGFTEPNR
-640 IRQRNAVSSAER
+640 
-652 QADALKRMQTSG
+652 
-664 RTRLPGQ
+664 
-671 PQKGK
+671 
-676 PGAAREMSS
+676 
-685 SDNPNQT
+685 T
-692 AEAFARRYL
+692 AYPIYE
-701 GRKPTLMERVEGE
+701 
-714 KLYGG
+714 
-719 KCVGCWKAQM
+719 
-729 PDGTFVVYRP
+729 
-739 AGNASMTKGT
+739 
-749 TASVDINN
+749 
-757 PTLNNLNI
+757 
-765 NLKGK
+765 
-770 PTELKFKFPAR
+770 

>member
-12 SFIRQVLDRQHFEP
+12 PFIRQVLDRQHFEP

-166 LVDRFHNTGSM
+166 LADRFHNAGAM

-408 KDVKYDTRINTAV
+408 KHVKYDTKLDIQELSGGGIPKAK
-421 PQVNPIDEP
+421 P
-430 VFNPKGSVGSAHSW
+430 VFDAKPRWEVDRKLNKLTTREQVEKNVQETRRRSQSSQFKAHTQREWENKTGLDFNHFIGGDINKKGTVTGGHSL
-444 SITARIQYAKLPRQG
+444 TRGDVRVIQQT
-459 RIRYIPPKNYSP
+459 
-471 SAPLPKGPNNGYSA
+471 SAPDKHGVYQATVEIKKPDGSWEMKKGRGGKPMTNHSMFPKDWD
-485 GNLSKKVLTLVYI
+485 
-498 NGKLKFGPSSLPS
+498 
-511 SALKAPVPIV
+511 
-521 GKAEAPPGKA
+521 
-531 VPVGEAR
+531 EAR
-538 IPSNPKAVKGTTV
+538 IRAEVTSAWEKRKELEGQKWRGTSKSGV
-551 TLSQEQRL
+551 E
-559 ANGELIPKG
+559 
-568 SVVTWSDNAVKVVR
+568 
-582 PDGKKRRFNSRDW
+582 
-595 EQKALPKPQLP
+595 
-606 KDYRDD
+606 
-612 INIGGN
+612 
-618 NPRFNQQRHE
+618 
-628 KIESHNPNRIEE
+628 IEGFTEPNR
-640 IRQRNAVSSAER
+640 
-652 QADALKRMQTSG
+652 
-664 RTRLPGQ
+664 
-671 PQKGK
+671 
-676 PGAAREMSS
+676 
-685 SDNPNQT
+685 T
-692 AEAFARRYL
+692 AY
-701 GRKPTLMERVEGE
+701 P
-714 KLYGG
+714 LYNS
-719 KCVGCWKAQM
+719 K
-729 PDGTFVVYRP
+729 
-739 AGNASMTKGT
+739 
-749 TASVDINN
+749 
-757 PTLNNLNI
+757 
-765 NLKGK
+765 
-770 PTELKFKFPAR
+770 

>member
-41 RSGHIGLGNI
+41 RSGHIGLGKI

-166 LVDRFHNTGSM
+166 LADRFHNAGGM

-293 IFTAVIPVKGIG
+293 IFTAVIPIKGIG

-320 VKRSQMGAIALPKGK
+320 VKRSQMGVIALPKGK
-335 SAVSDNF
+335 SAVSNNF

-408 KDVKYDTRINTAV
+408 KHVKYDTKLDIQELSGGGIPKAK
-421 PQVNPIDEP
+421 P
-430 VFNPKGSVGSAHSW
+430 VFDAKPRWEVDRKLNKLTTREQVEKNVQETRRRSQSSQFKAHAQREWENKTGLDFNHFIGGDINKKGTVTGGHSL
-444 SITARIQYAKLPRQG
+444 TRGDVRVIQQT
-459 RIRYIPPKNYSP
+459 
-471 SAPLPKGPNNGYSA
+471 SAPDKHGVYQATVEIKKPDGSWEVKTKKGGKVMTKHTMFPKDWD
-485 GNLSKKVLTLVYI
+485 
-498 NGKLKFGPSSLPS
+498 
-511 SALKAPVPIV
+511 
-521 GKAEAPPGKA
+521 
-531 VPVGEAR
+531 EAR
-538 IPSNPKAVKGTTV
+538 IRAEVTSAWESRIMLKDNKWQGT
-551 TLSQEQRL
+551 SKS
-559 ANGELIPKG
+559 GI
-568 SVVTWSDNAVKVVR
+568 
-582 PDGKKRRFNSRDW
+582 
-595 EQKALPKPQLP
+595 
-606 KDYRDD
+606 
-612 INIGGN
+612 
-618 NPRFNQQRHE
+618 
-628 KIESHNPNRIEE
+628 KIEGFTEPNR
-640 IRQRNAVSSAER
+640 
-652 QADALKRMQTSG
+652 
-664 RTRLPGQ
+664 
-671 PQKGK
+671 
-676 PGAAREMSS
+676 
-685 SDNPNQT
+685 T
-692 AEAFARRYL
+692 AYPIYE
-701 GRKPTLMERVEGE
+701 
-714 KLYGG
+714 
-719 KCVGCWKAQM
+719 
-729 PDGTFVVYRP
+729 
-739 AGNASMTKGT
+739 
-749 TASVDINN
+749 
-757 PTLNNLNI
+757 
-765 NLKGK
+765 
-770 PTELKFKFPAR
+770 

>member
-1 MHAHAS
+1 MHTPQIWQTIPLSGRFSTVSISNPTGNTTYSAA
-7 DLAND
+7 
-12 SFIRQVLDRQHFEP
+12 
-26 DGKYHLFGS
+26 G
-35 RGELAE
+35 GELAE

-166 LVDRFHNTGSM
+166 LADRFHNAGAM

-408 KDVKYDTRINTAV
+408 KHVKYDTKLDIQELSGGGIPKAK
-421 PQVNPIDEP
+421 P
-430 VFNPKGSVGSAHSW
+430 VFDAKPRWEVDRKLNKLTTREQVEKNVQETRRRSQSSQFKAHTQREWENKTGLDFNHFIGGDINKKGTVTGGHSL
-444 SITARIQYAKLPRQG
+444 TRGDVRVIQQT
-459 RIRYIPPKNYSP
+459 
-471 SAPLPKGPNNGYSA
+471 SAPDKHGVYQATVEIKKPDGSWEMKKGRGGKPMTNHSMFPKDWD
-485 GNLSKKVLTLVYI
+485 
-498 NGKLKFGPSSLPS
+498 
-511 SALKAPVPIV
+511 
-521 GKAEAPPGKA
+521 
-531 VPVGEAR
+531 EAR
-538 IPSNPKAVKGTTV
+538 IRAEVTSAWEKRKELEGQKWRGTSKSGV
-551 TLSQEQRL
+551 E
-559 ANGELIPKG
+559 
-568 SVVTWSDNAVKVVR
+568 
-582 PDGKKRRFNSRDW
+582 
-595 EQKALPKPQLP
+595 
-606 KDYRDD
+606 
-612 INIGGN
+612 
-618 NPRFNQQRHE
+618 
-628 KIESHNPNRIEE
+628 IEGFTEPNR
-640 IRQRNAVSSAER
+640 
-652 QADALKRMQTSG
+652 
-664 RTRLPGQ
+664 
-671 PQKGK
+671 
-676 PGAAREMSS
+676 
-685 SDNPNQT
+685 T
-692 AEAFARRYL
+692 AY
-701 GRKPTLMERVEGE
+701 P
-714 KLYGG
+714 LYNS
-719 KCVGCWKAQM
+719 K
-729 PDGTFVVYRP
+729 
-739 AGNASMTKGT
+739 
-749 TASVDINN
+749 
-757 PTLNNLNI
+757 
-765 NLKGK
+765 
-770 PTELKFKFPAR
+770 

>member
-1 MHAHAS
+1 MGISRKISLILSILAVCLPMHAHAS

-12 SFIRQVLDRQHFEP
+12 PFIRQVLDRQHFEP

-125 GPQGGGYPAPKGA
+125 GSQGGGYPAPKGA

-166 LVDRFHNTGSM
+166 LADRFHNAGAM

-293 IFTAVIPVKGIG
+293 IFMAAIPIKGIG

-408 KDVKYDTRINTAV
+408 KHVKYDTKLDIQELSGGGIPKAK
-421 PQVNPIDEP
+421 P
-430 VFNPKGSVGSAHSW
+430 VFDAKPRWEVDRKLNKLTTREQVEKNVQETRRRSQSSQFKAHAQREWENKTGLDFNHFIGGDINKKGTVTGGHSL
-444 SITARIQYAKLPRQG
+444 TRGDVRVIQQT
-459 RIRYIPPKNYSP
+459 
-471 SAPLPKGPNNGYSA
+471 SAPDKHGVYQATVEIKKPDGSWEVKTKKGGKVMTKHTMFPKDWD
-485 GNLSKKVLTLVYI
+485 
-498 NGKLKFGPSSLPS
+498 
-511 SALKAPVPIV
+511 
-521 GKAEAPPGKA
+521 
-531 VPVGEAR
+531 EAR
-538 IPSNPKAVKGTTV
+538 IRAEVTSAWESRIMLKDNKWQGT
-551 TLSQEQRL
+551 SKS
-559 ANGELIPKG
+559 GI
-568 SVVTWSDNAVKVVR
+568 
-582 PDGKKRRFNSRDW
+582 
-595 EQKALPKPQLP
+595 
-606 KDYRDD
+606 
-612 INIGGN
+612 
-618 NPRFNQQRHE
+618 
-628 KIESHNPNRIEE
+628 KIEGFTEPNR
-640 IRQRNAVSSAER
+640 
-652 QADALKRMQTSG
+652 
-664 RTRLPGQ
+664 
-671 PQKGK
+671 
-676 PGAAREMSS
+676 
-685 SDNPNQT
+685 T
-692 AEAFARRYL
+692 AYPIYE
-701 GRKPTLMERVEGE
+701 
-714 KLYGG
+714 
-719 KCVGCWKAQM
+719 
-729 PDGTFVVYRP
+729 
-739 AGNASMTKGT
+739 
-749 TASVDINN
+749 
-757 PTLNNLNI
+757 
-765 NLKGK
+765 
-770 PTELKFKFPAR
+770 

>member
-12 SFIRQVLDRQHFEP
+12 PFIRQVLDRQHFEP

-166 LVDRFHNTGSM
+166 LADRFHNAGAM

-293 IFTAVIPVKGIG
+293 IFTAAIPIKGIG

-408 KDVKYDTRINTAV
+408 KHVKYDTKLDIQELSGGGIPKAK
-421 PQVNPIDEP
+421 P
-430 VFNPKGSVGSAHSW
+430 VFDAKPRWEVDRKLNKLTTREQVEKNVQETRRRSQSSQFKAHTQREWENKTGLDFNHFIGGDINKKGTVTGGHSL
-444 SITARIQYAKLPRQG
+444 TRGDVRVIQQT
-459 RIRYIPPKNYSP
+459 
-471 SAPLPKGPNNGYSA
+471 SAPDKHGVYQATVEIKKPDGSWEMKKGRGGKPMTNHSMFPKDWD
-485 GNLSKKVLTLVYI
+485 
-498 NGKLKFGPSSLPS
+498 
-511 SALKAPVPIV
+511 
-521 GKAEAPPGKA
+521 
-531 VPVGEAR
+531 EAR
-538 IPSNPKAVKGTTV
+538 IRAEVTSAWEKRKELEGQKWRGTSKSGV
-551 TLSQEQRL
+551 E
-559 ANGELIPKG
+559 
-568 SVVTWSDNAVKVVR
+568 
-582 PDGKKRRFNSRDW
+582 
-595 EQKALPKPQLP
+595 
-606 KDYRDD
+606 
-612 INIGGN
+612 
-618 NPRFNQQRHE
+618 
-628 KIESHNPNRIEE
+628 IEGFTEPNR
-640 IRQRNAVSSAER
+640 
-652 QADALKRMQTSG
+652 
-664 RTRLPGQ
+664 
-671 PQKGK
+671 
-676 PGAAREMSS
+676 
-685 SDNPNQT
+685 T
-692 AEAFARRYL
+692 AY
-701 GRKPTLMERVEGE
+701 P
-714 KLYGG
+714 LYNS
-719 KCVGCWKAQM
+719 K
-729 PDGTFVVYRP
+729 
-739 AGNASMTKGT
+739 
-749 TASVDINN
+749 
-757 PTLNNLNI
+757 
-765 NLKGK
+765 
-770 PTELKFKFPAR
+770 

>member
-12 SFIRQVLDRQHFEP
+12 PFIRQVLDRQHFEP

-64 AIKGNIGYIV
+64 VIKGNIGYIV

-166 LVDRFHNTGSM
+166 LADRFHNAGAM

-293 IFTAVIPVKGIG
+293 IFMAAIPIKGIG

-408 KDVKYDTRINTAV
+408 KHVKYDTKLDIQELSGGGIPKAK
-421 PQVNPIDEP
+421 P
-430 VFNPKGSVGSAHSW
+430 VFDAKPRWEVDRKLNKLTTREQVEKNVQETRRRSQSSQFKAHAQREWENKTGLDFNHFIGGDINKKGTVTGGHSL
-444 SITARIQYAKLPRQG
+444 TRGDVRVIQQT
-459 RIRYIPPKNYSP
+459 
-471 SAPLPKGPNNGYSA
+471 SAPDKHGVYQATVEIKKPDGSWEVKTKKGGKVMTKHTMFPKDWD
-485 GNLSKKVLTLVYI
+485 
-498 NGKLKFGPSSLPS
+498 
-511 SALKAPVPIV
+511 
-521 GKAEAPPGKA
+521 
-531 VPVGEAR
+531 EAR
-538 IPSNPKAVKGTTV
+538 IRAEVTSAWESRIMLKDNKWQGT
-551 TLSQEQRL
+551 SKS
-559 ANGELIPKG
+559 GI
-568 SVVTWSDNAVKVVR
+568 
-582 PDGKKRRFNSRDW
+582 
-595 EQKALPKPQLP
+595 
-606 KDYRDD
+606 
-612 INIGGN
+612 
-618 NPRFNQQRHE
+618 
-628 KIESHNPNRIEE
+628 KIEGFTEPNR
-640 IRQRNAVSSAER
+640 
-652 QADALKRMQTSG
+652 
-664 RTRLPGQ
+664 
-671 PQKGK
+671 
-676 PGAAREMSS
+676 
-685 SDNPNQT
+685 T
-692 AEAFARRYL
+692 AYPIYE
-701 GRKPTLMERVEGE
+701 
-714 KLYGG
+714 
-719 KCVGCWKAQM
+719 
-729 PDGTFVVYRP
+729 
-739 AGNASMTKGT
+739 
-749 TASVDINN
+749 
-757 PTLNNLNI
+757 
-765 NLKGK
+765 
-770 PTELKFKFPAR
+770 

>member
-166 LVDRFHNTGSM
+166 LADRFHNADAM

-225 AGDAVQGISEGSNIA
+225 AGDAVQGISESSNIA

-408 KDVKYDTRINTAV
+408 KHVKYDTKLDIQELSGGGIPKAK
-421 PQVNPIDEP
+421 P
-430 VFNPKGSVGSAHSW
+430 VFDAKPRWEVDRKLNKLTTREQVEKNVQETRRRSQSSQFKAHTQREWENKTGLDFNHFIGGDINKKGTVTGGHSL
-444 SITARIQYAKLPRQG
+444 TRGDVRVIQQT
-459 RIRYIPPKNYSP
+459 
-471 SAPLPKGPNNGYSA
+471 SAPDKHGVYQATVEIKKPDGSWEMKKGRGGKPMTNHSMFPKDWD
-485 GNLSKKVLTLVYI
+485 
-498 NGKLKFGPSSLPS
+498 
-511 SALKAPVPIV
+511 
-521 GKAEAPPGKA
+521 
-531 VPVGEAR
+531 EAR
-538 IPSNPKAVKGTTV
+538 IRAEVTSAWEKRKELEGQKWRGTSKSGV
-551 TLSQEQRL
+551 E
-559 ANGELIPKG
+559 
-568 SVVTWSDNAVKVVR
+568 
-582 PDGKKRRFNSRDW
+582 
-595 EQKALPKPQLP
+595 
-606 KDYRDD
+606 
-612 INIGGN
+612 
-618 NPRFNQQRHE
+618 
-628 KIESHNPNRIEE
+628 IEGFTEPNR
-640 IRQRNAVSSAER
+640 
-652 QADALKRMQTSG
+652 
-664 RTRLPGQ
+664 
-671 PQKGK
+671 
-676 PGAAREMSS
+676 
-685 SDNPNQT
+685 T
-692 AEAFARRYL
+692 AY
-701 GRKPTLMERVEGE
+701 P
-714 KLYGG
+714 LYNS
-719 KCVGCWKAQM
+719 K
-729 PDGTFVVYRP
+729 
-739 AGNASMTKGT
+739 
-749 TASVDINN
+749 
-757 PTLNNLNI
+757 
-765 NLKGK
+765 
-770 PTELKFKFPAR
+770 

>member
-1 MHAHAS
+1 MGISRKISLILSILAVCLPMHAHAS

-41 RSGHIGLGNI
+41 RSGHIGLGKI

-166 LVDRFHNTGSM
+166 LADRFHNAGSM

-408 KDVKYDTRINTAV
+408 KHVKYDTKLDIQELSGGGIPKAK
-421 PQVNPIDEP
+421 P
-430 VFNPKGSVGSAHSW
+430 VFDAKPRWEVDRKLNKLTTREQVEKNVQETRRRSQSSQFKAHTQREWENKTGLDFNHFIGGDINKKGTVTGGHSL
-444 SITARIQYAKLPRQG
+444 TRGDVRVIQQT
-459 RIRYIPPKNYSP
+459 
-471 SAPLPKGPNNGYSA
+471 SAPDKHGVYQATVEIKKPDGSWEMKKGRGGKPMTNHSMFPKDWD
-485 GNLSKKVLTLVYI
+485 
-498 NGKLKFGPSSLPS
+498 
-511 SALKAPVPIV
+511 
-521 GKAEAPPGKA
+521 
-531 VPVGEAR
+531 EAR
-538 IPSNPKAVKGTTV
+538 IRAEVTSAWEKRKELEGQKWRGTSKSGV
-551 TLSQEQRL
+551 E
-559 ANGELIPKG
+559 
-568 SVVTWSDNAVKVVR
+568 
-582 PDGKKRRFNSRDW
+582 
-595 EQKALPKPQLP
+595 
-606 KDYRDD
+606 
-612 INIGGN
+612 
-618 NPRFNQQRHE
+618 
-628 KIESHNPNRIEE
+628 IEGFTEPNR
-640 IRQRNAVSSAER
+640 
-652 QADALKRMQTSG
+652 
-664 RTRLPGQ
+664 
-671 PQKGK
+671 
-676 PGAAREMSS
+676 
-685 SDNPNQT
+685 T
-692 AEAFARRYL
+692 AY
-701 GRKPTLMERVEGE
+701 P
-714 KLYGG
+714 LYNS
-719 KCVGCWKAQM
+719 K
-729 PDGTFVVYRP
+729 
-739 AGNASMTKGT
+739 
-749 TASVDINN
+749 
-757 PTLNNLNI
+757 
-765 NLKGK
+765 
-770 PTELKFKFPAR
+770 

>member
-1 MHAHAS
+1 MGISRKISLILSILAVCLPMHAHAS

-12 SFIRQVLDRQHFEP
+12 PFIRQVLDRQHFEP

-41 RSGHIGLGNI
+41 RSGHIGLGKI

-166 LVDRFHNTGSM
+166 LADRFHNAGAM

-320 VKRSQMGAIALPKGK
+320 VKRSQMGEIALPKGK

-408 KDVKYDTRINTAV
+408 KHVKYDTKLDIQELSGGGIPKAK
-421 PQVNPIDEP
+421 P
-430 VFNPKGSVGSAHSW
+430 VFDAKPRWEVDRKLNKLTTREQVEKNVQETRRRSQSSQFKAHTQREWENKTGLDFNHFIGGDINKKGTVTGGHSL
-444 SITARIQYAKLPRQG
+444 TRGDVRVIQQT
-459 RIRYIPPKNYSP
+459 
-471 SAPLPKGPNNGYSA
+471 SAPDKHGVYQATVEIKKPDGSWEMKKGRGGKPMTNHSMFPKDWD
-485 GNLSKKVLTLVYI
+485 
-498 NGKLKFGPSSLPS
+498 
-511 SALKAPVPIV
+511 
-521 GKAEAPPGKA
+521 
-531 VPVGEAR
+531 EAR
-538 IPSNPKAVKGTTV
+538 IRAEVTSAWEKRKELEGQKWRGTSKSGV
-551 TLSQEQRL
+551 E
-559 ANGELIPKG
+559 
-568 SVVTWSDNAVKVVR
+568 
-582 PDGKKRRFNSRDW
+582 
-595 EQKALPKPQLP
+595 
-606 KDYRDD
+606 
-612 INIGGN
+612 
-618 NPRFNQQRHE
+618 
-628 KIESHNPNRIEE
+628 IEGFTEPNR
-640 IRQRNAVSSAER
+640 
-652 QADALKRMQTSG
+652 
-664 RTRLPGQ
+664 
-671 PQKGK
+671 
-676 PGAAREMSS
+676 
-685 SDNPNQT
+685 T
-692 AEAFARRYL
+692 AY
-701 GRKPTLMERVEGE
+701 P
-714 KLYGG
+714 LYNS
-719 KCVGCWKAQM
+719 K
-729 PDGTFVVYRP
+729 
-739 AGNASMTKGT
+739 
-749 TASVDINN
+749 
-757 PTLNNLNI
+757 
-765 NLKGK
+765 
-770 PTELKFKFPAR
+770 